1 MEMDFSFLDNED
13 FGLAKSFST
22 APILAIA
29 PQTNFAQK
37 DLGDV
42 ERELSQEAPGEA
54 FLSDGFCFKMAPGQD
69 VTTLNQIILIL
80 IDWHVHEVTQAEG
93 PQTY

>member
-1 MEMDFSFLDNED
+1 MDIDFSFLDNED

-37 DLGDV
+37 EQVDI
-42 ERELSQEAPGEA
+42 EKELTDQ
-54 FLSDGFCFKMAPGQD
+54 LSDSVVTDGFCFKLAPGQD
-69 VTTLNQIILIL
+69 V
-80 IDWHVHEVTQAEG
+80 
-93 PQTY
+93 

>member
-37 DLGDV
+37 ELGDV
-42 ERELSQEAPGEA
+42 EKELSQEAPGEA
-54 FLSDGFCFKMAPGQD
+54 FLSEGFCFKMAPGQD
-69 VTTLNQIILIL
+69 VS
-80 IDWHVHEVTQAEG
+80 DS
-93 PQTY
+93 